1 MRRNQTERKFNA
13 LRYIINERYKH
24 MENLLSITRKL
35 DGDHTQYMLELII
48 SMQTLQKV
56 LNDINTIQ

>member
-24 MENLLSITRKL
+24 MENLLSITHKL